1 MATLVDNWSAS
12 ESVLKNPL
20 NSSEESMISFVDGAP
35 STVRL
40 GEMSRI
46 EDINGTT
53 VMEKLE
59 GVISVGVGEMEGEA
73 RMSWEL
79 NGWVSL
85 MLVVVWRG
93 RGEEGRGVPFS
104 RSSGDTLLDSII
116 PRERYIKQTIT
127 KMTTHRLEQWNG
139 AADLWLLVLASCL
152 SGSDSG
158 SEDSITNESFCLSF
172 SHCLPHCPPNDPY
185 NTNDSPF
192 SLCFAA
198 THSKDKQT

>member
-1 MATLVDNWSAS
+1 MATLVDNWSTS

-20 NSSEESMISFVDGAP
+20 NSSEDSMISFVDGAP

-40 GEMSRI
+40 GEMSRT

-93 RGEEGRGVPFS
+93 RGEEGRGVPFI

-116 PRERYIKQTIT
+116 PRERYIKQTINKFKNDYT
-127 KMTTHRLEQWNG
+127 QARTVKWSCRLMTTCTCQLSQWEWGQYNERV
-139 AADLWLLVLASCL
+139 LLPVVQPLSAS
-152 SGSDSG
+152 
-158 SEDSITNESFCLSF
+158 
-172 SHCLPHCPPNDPY
+172 LPTQRPIQH
-185 NTNDSPF
+185 
-192 SLCFAA
+192 
-198 THSKDKQT
+198 